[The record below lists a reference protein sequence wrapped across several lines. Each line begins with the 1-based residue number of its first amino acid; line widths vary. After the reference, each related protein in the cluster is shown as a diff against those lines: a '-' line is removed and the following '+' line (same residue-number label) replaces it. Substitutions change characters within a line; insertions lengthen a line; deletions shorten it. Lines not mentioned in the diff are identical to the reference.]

1 MDIKKL
7 LGEGYREGMTADE
20 LMRALEAVELPED
33 GSLKKANDDL
43 SREAAKA
50 KRDNRAKDTAIE
62 ELRGQLAALQRENS
76 ISRHAAGFVGM
87 GYDKDAALAAATA
100 LADGDAAALLEQ
112 QSKFLQGYR
121 AKVQAELMRQTPGPA
136 AGTGSP
142 KIDYQQQIQAAQA
155 AGDFTAAVYY
165 TRLSGQQAAE

>member
-20 LMRALEAVELPED
+20 LVQALEAVELPED

-50 KRDNRAKDTAIE
+50 KRDNKAKDNAIE

-76 ISRHAAGFVGM
+76 ISRHTAGFVGM
-87 GYDKDAALAAATA
+87 GYDQEAAMASATA
-100 LADGDAAALLEQ
+100 LADGDAAALMAQ

-136 AGTGSP
+136 AGGGAE
-142 KIDYQQQIQAAQA
+142 IDYQQQIQTAQA
-155 AGDFTAAVYY
+155 AGDFAAAAYY
-165 TRLSGQQAAE
+165 TRLAGQQAAE